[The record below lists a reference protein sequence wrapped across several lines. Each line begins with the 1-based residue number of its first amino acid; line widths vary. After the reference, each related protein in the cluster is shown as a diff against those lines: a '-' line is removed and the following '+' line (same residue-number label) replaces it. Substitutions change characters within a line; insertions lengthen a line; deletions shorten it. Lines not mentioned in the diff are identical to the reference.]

1 MAVFRKTEQW
11 GWMALPVRYR
21 EHPLLNLD
29 LQHFE
34 MIDVPMLDNVDEY
47 GPDYV
52 VQHSSPAADLPMP
65 STASLKKQRSKIVS
79 LCQVMRE
86 WIFHCSNNGTLD
98 HVEKE
103 LTSLTLMVRNA
114 TPRDGNFIIDNNRMT
129 NIATKKHDN
138 KKQRVASKN
147 LQAKKRVKPLPVA
160 RRKRKGSGRV
170 GSTAEN
176 IRRLHTNKG
185 VEQLQST
192 NQDDHDSE
200 IQLNQETVENIC
212 QTEDLSQRRKGLQ
225 VSFDDPIEKVRLFPK
240 SSILN
245 PSKRNILLNVGGYMI
260 NQQSLYDLDSE
271 LPDEVMNAYIS
282 SKTRQCKNRSVAFIP
297 CATITSIFLEDID
310 SNDPFPS
317 HGYLQQFAELIL
329 DDDENFKFDSTIRG
343 IRALRHVIGQF
354 LVENSESNEQASE
367 ESDISTVYEVYEVS
381 SDNQSCCSKTPVN
394 DGVEPLVGVASS
406 EKMSLSSNWL
416 YNAVFANTKITQ
428 RITSGMCGIMDD
440 LPMTIQKG
448 TASVNGKNLASLGSK
463 ELNALV
469 LSTFGTWKQK
479 FKLRVGCGHGYFL
492 TVKDIENGE
501 LLERIE
507 SLMSQNL
514 NHGYDYFMDVVFV
527 EAEILVVS
535 HLRGITITEAD
546 KLLYPVKKHNEQV

>member
-65 STASLKKQRSKIVS
+65 STASLKKQRSKI
-79 LCQVMRE
+79 
-86 WIFHCSNNGTLD
+86 
-98 HVEKE
+98 
-103 LTSLTLMVRNA
+103 
-114 TPRDGNFIIDNNRMT
+114 
-129 NIATKKHDN
+129 HDN
-138 KKQRVASKN
+138 RKQRVASKN

-170 GSTAEN
+170 GSTAE
-176 IRRLHTNKG
+176 K
-185 VEQLQST
+185 
-192 NQDDHDSE
+192 
-200 IQLNQETVENIC
+200 IQGYIPTKE
-212 QTEDLSQRRKGLQ
+212 LS
-225 VSFDDPIEKVRLFPK
+225 SC
-240 SSILN
+240 S
-245 PSKRNILLNVGGYMI
+245 
-260 NQQSLYDLDSE
+260 QQ
-271 LPDEVMNAYIS
+271 I
-282 SKTRQCKNRSVAFIP
+282 KNRSVAFIP

-317 HGYLQQFAELIL
+317 HGYLQQVNLDYYEVLIGAICESESHWCLMFAELIL

-381 SDNQSCCSKTPVN
+381 SDNQSCCSKTSVN
-394 DGVEPLVGVASS
+394 YGVEPLVGVASS
-406 EKMSLSSNWL
+406 EKLSLSSNWL

-440 LPMTIQKG
+440 LPMTIQK
-448 TASVNGKNLASLGSK
+448 
-463 ELNALV
+463 ALH
-469 LSTFGTWKQK
+469 Q
-479 FKLRVGCGHGYFL
+479 
-492 TVKDIENGE
+492 
-501 LLERIE
+501 
-507 SLMSQNL
+507 LM
-514 NHGYDYFMDVVFV
+514 
-527 EAEILVVS
+527 AKI
-535 HLRGITITEAD
+535 
-546 KLLYPVKKHNEQV
+546 